1 MYFVNFRIMFLLLL
15 RFFFLSREGYANW
28 RWYSLRIGPTPP
40 PFRWAF
46 PVATIYLY
54 AVSIGVYIASDG
66 YVNISLSGL
75 SPCRRRVPTFAPCAS
90 VILDPCIHMNS
101 ACACSG
107 YSGSISPV
115 MLSWYQHAL
124 RFIVVSSGPGISGS
138 VRSFATRASFRV
150 SLFPGCV
157 VVCKGPMFDFYVFR
171 YSGAVL
177 VLWPLAFCD
186 LSIIIAN
193 VIRKLLILRS
203 LWHWV
208 KHGLLMEAMS
218 G

>member
-150 SLFPGCV
+150 SLFLGCV
-157 VVCKGPMFDFYVFR
+157 VVCKGPMYRFPFFTGWDIRRYLPLVEKLRMLWTRSLIYFR
-171 YSGAVL
+171 VL
-177 VLWPLAFCD
+177 F
-186 LSIIIAN
+186 
-193 VIRKLLILRS
+193 LLICWS
-203 LWHWV
+203 CKIFV
-208 KHGLLMEAMS
+208 S
-218 G
+218 F